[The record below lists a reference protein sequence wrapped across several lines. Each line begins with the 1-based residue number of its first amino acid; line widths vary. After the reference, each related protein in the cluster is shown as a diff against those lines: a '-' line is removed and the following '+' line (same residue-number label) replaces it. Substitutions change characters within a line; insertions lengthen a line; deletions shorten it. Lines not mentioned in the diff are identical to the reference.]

1 MPQRN
6 IDCEGGTLTAV
17 DLAQDGVAR
26 ERSVRGRRVVCL
38 GQVAQRSLG
47 REEADQAVDHRTSEW
62 ARDNEDI
69 TREIGSD
76 SLDSDAGIVL
86 EAGLHTLTR
95 DSKGQRIVAG
105 KLANRG
111 PDGRVGLRVIHFK
124 RFTRRG

>member
-47 REEADQAVDHRTSEW
+47 REEADQAVDDGPSDW
-62 ARDNEDI
+62 ARDDEDI
-69 TREIGSD
+69 TREIRSETPDG
-76 SLDSDAGIVL
+76 DAGFVL
-86 EAGLHTLTR
+86 QAGFHTLTR
-95 DSKGQRIVAG
+95 NSKGQGVVAG

-111 PDGRVGLRVIHFK
+111 PDGRSAPA
-124 RFTRRG
+124 